1 MQICM
6 PIQVAVATLLLAAG
20 AHAQPPQTLPGVTL
34 ITPAEDFALRT
45 LARDAVSHHPQV
57 LAARAG
63 LETQRAFE
71 QAADRPLFNPELQ
84 LDAANSDSND
94 RTLGFSQT
102 LDIARQ
108 GNARFAVAVYESD
121 FAVAELAS
129 ARREIAGE
137 LLSVLAA
144 YWTAAGLDELAEVR
158 IDLMR
163 TFANLTLQR
172 QQAGDLTQVEL
183 NIANLAYAQAE
194 IEHASAEAARAGA
207 DQAMRA
213 LVATPA
219 QTDWPD
225 LPEALPAIA
234 IQPSQIE
241 QLLAGLP
248 EIRGTRAAINVAQAR
263 IDLRERER
271 RANPTLSLT
280 AGEENNESLVGI
292 SFTMPLNIR
301 NRFQY
306 EVLAARSERTQA
318 ERQADNAEVRAR
330 RRLLAGTERHRLIR
344 DAWESWLTTGE
355 PNLGQQAELLRRLVT
370 AGELSTTD
378 YLVQLN
384 QTLDTAASALELRR
398 QLWLAWFEWLIAS
411 GQIEAWLGLEE
422 GA

>member
-1 MQICM
+1 
-6 PIQVAVATLLLAAG
+6 
-20 AHAQPPQTLPGVTL
+20 
-34 ITPAEDFALRT
+34 
-45 LARDAVSHHPQV
+45 
-57 LAARAG
+57 
-63 LETQRAFE
+63 
-71 QAADRPLFNPELQ
+71 
-84 LDAANSDSND
+84 
-94 RTLGFSQT
+94 
-102 LDIARQ
+102 
-108 GNARFAVAVYESD
+108 
-121 FAVAELAS
+121 
-129 ARREIAGE
+129 
-137 LLSVLAA
+137 
-144 YWTAAGLDELAEVR
+144 
-158 IDLMR
+158 MR

-225 LPEALPAIA
+225 LPEALPTIA